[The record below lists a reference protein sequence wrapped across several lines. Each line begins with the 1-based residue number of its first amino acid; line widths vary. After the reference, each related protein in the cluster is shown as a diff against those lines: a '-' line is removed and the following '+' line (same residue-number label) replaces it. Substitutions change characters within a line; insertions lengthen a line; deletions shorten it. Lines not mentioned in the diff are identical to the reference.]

1 MTSVDITKTD
11 VSEVNIKSA
20 PIEIVIDGKHL
31 DLSKVK
37 SLRIDFDCQGLEV
50 CVSAFGGEFPYKENL
65 KLEECQIKS
74 QEVANLTEKD
84 IKLKIIEKAEVM
96 AKEIYRGK
104 DIVITKAPSDIS
116 VKKITVQKA

>member
-11 VSEVNIKSA
+11 VSEVNIKSS
-20 PIEIVIDGKHL
+20 PREIVIDGKHL

-37 SLRIDFDCQGLEV
+37 SLRIEFDCQGLEV

-74 QEVANLTEKD
+74 
-84 IKLKIIEKAEVM
+84 
-96 AKEIYRGK
+96 
-104 DIVITKAPSDIS
+104 
-116 VKKITVQKA
+116 

>member
-1 MTSVDITKTD
+1 MIKTREL
-11 VSEVNIKSA
+11 VGI
-20 PIEIVIDGKHL
+20 IEDALIEMDG
-31 DLSKVK
+31 
-37 SLRIDFDCQGLEV
+37 